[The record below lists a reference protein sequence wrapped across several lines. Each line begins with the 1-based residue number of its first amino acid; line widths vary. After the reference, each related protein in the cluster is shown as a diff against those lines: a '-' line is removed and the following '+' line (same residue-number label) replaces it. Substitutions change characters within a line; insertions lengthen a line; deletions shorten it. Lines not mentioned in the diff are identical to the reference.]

1 METFDVVI
9 GYNFFDVLFEFWHC
23 EIHSSDPF
31 PFQDLI
37 AAVMKDREPD
47 LSLRSQTIAYLEVD
61 PSEAERLTSMPT
73 MVTGYNWGPIDGTYI
88 LPPILYPD
96 GKYYLKVRTSSP
108 IFQPEYILYETT
120 FF

>member
-1 METFDVVI
+1 VEKAK
-9 GYNFFDVLFEFWHC
+9 YFFCFIKC
-23 EIHSSDPF
+23 
-31 PFQDLI
+31 QDLI
-37 AAVMKDREPD
+37 PAAMKDREPD

-96 GKYYLKVRTSSP
+96 GKYYLKVRTSSL
-108 IFQPEYILYETT
+108 IFQQECILYETIYYEKT
-120 FF
+120 T